1 MLGLCM
7 WALVAHVGV
16 YKCRSGRRPTYV

>member
-1 MLGLCM
+1 M